1 MNETMVL
8 GIDAGG
14 TPYGRGADHGG
25 QGAKL
30 KLAAAAK
37 VATRHEDLAASV
49 RDVLA
54 ELALVLGSG
63 GRSLLGSVQRV
74 TLGTTLPSMPWSR
87 AAPTAWGWRFRP
99 ARAWTLVALPWASM
113 FASCP
118 AAWITGVRK

>member
-14 TPYGRGADHGG
+14 THTDAALITG

-74 TLGTTLPSMPWSR
+74 TWAQPCRQCLGPGPR
-87 AAPTAWGWRFRP
+87 RQRGGWRFRP